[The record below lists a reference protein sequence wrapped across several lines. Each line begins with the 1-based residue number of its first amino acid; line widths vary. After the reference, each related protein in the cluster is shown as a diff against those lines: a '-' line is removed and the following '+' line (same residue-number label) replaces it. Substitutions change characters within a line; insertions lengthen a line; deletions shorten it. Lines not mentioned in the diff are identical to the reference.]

1 MYTKLQARKAALDAV
16 KRMSAEE
23 REWASGAICDALSGI
38 DEFKFC
44 HKPFVF
50 LGTDTEPNTE
60 EIVGLLLMMERDV
73 SVPRVE
79 GRDMKAIRITPYS
92 NFRTNKWGILEP
104 VGRGVCPDPDLAI
117 VPLVAFDGLNRVG
130 HGGGY
135 YDRYLAGRDIF
146 KIGIAFE
153 CQRVEGVICEDFDI
167 GLDMLVTEKRIISAN
182 GERKNIFGEDE

>member
-1 MYTKLQARKAALDAV
+1 MTKAQARKEALERV
-16 KRMSAEE
+16 KKLSIEE

-38 DEFKFC
+38 DEVRFC

-50 LGTDTEPNTE
+50 LGTPTEPNTE
-60 EIVGLLLMMERDV
+60 EIVGLFLMMERDV

-79 GRDMKAIRITPYS
+79 GVTMKAIRITPYT
-92 NFRTNKWGILEP
+92 NFQKNRWGILEP

-135 YDRYLAGRDIF
+135 YDRFLAGRDIF
-146 KIGIAFE
+146 KIGIAFD
-153 CQRVEGVICEDFDI
+153 CQQVCGVLSEDFDV
-167 GLDMLVTEKRIISAN
+167 GLDMVVTEKRVIRADK
-182 GERKNIFGEDE
+182 EEKNIFGEKI